1 MSWFSF
7 LRKNKQEPAPGD
19 GEFYSQAEDNVVTG
33 RARAK
38 KKDEPIDPVLPEKKR
53 ARRRLI
59 GAVALTLGLVIGLP
73 MVLDSEPKP
82 VSGDIEIRIPSR
94 DKQSKLSASR
104 PASSSV
110 VAAAASAPEKI
121 IETPQPANDVPAPG
135 VTPPVSDK
143 PAVAEKPAAVK
154 AEPAKAEHAK
164 AVKAET
170 KDNKAKPAADTAQ
183 AKFVIQVAALATQEK
198 VNELQGR
205 LTKAGIKSYTQ
216 SVSVKDGERIRVR
229 VGPFTSKNEA
239 EKTCAKLDKMTLKC
253 TILAD

>member
-82 VSGDIEIRIPSR
+82 VSGEIEIRIPSR

-104 PASSSV
+104 PASTS
-110 VAAAASAPEKI
+110 AATLEKT
-121 IETPQPANDVPAPG
+121 IETPQPSTDVPAPG
-135 VTPPVSDK
+135 ETPPVNEKS
-143 PAVAEKPAAVK
+143 AAAEKPAAVK
-154 AEPAKAEHAK
+154 AEPAKAEPEK
-164 AVKAET
+164 AVKVET
-170 KDNKAKPAADTAQ
+170 KENKAKPATDVAQ

-198 VNELQGR
+198 VNELQAR
-205 LTKAGIKSYTQ
+205 LTKAGIKSHTQ
-216 SVSVKDGERIRVR
+216 KVSVQDGERIRVR
-229 VGPFTSKNEA
+229 TGPFASKSEA
-239 EKTCAKLDKMTLKC
+239 EKICAKLDKMSLKC
-253 TILAD
+253 TILPG

>member
-19 GEFYSQAEDNVVTG
+19 GEFYSQAEESAVTG
-33 RARAK
+33 RPRAK
-38 KKDEPIDPVLPEKKR
+38 KKDVPIDPVLPEKKR

-94 DKQSKLSASR
+94 DKQSNLSASR
-104 PASSSV
+104 PAAPSA
-110 VAAAASAPEKI
+110 VASTPEKI
-121 IETPQPANDVPAPG
+121 IEAPQSINDAAATKAAPT
-135 VTPPVSDK
+135 VIEK
-143 PAVAEKPAAVK
+143 PAVAKV
-154 AEPAKAEHAK
+154 EPTKTEPAK

-170 KDNKAKPAADTAQ
+170 KDNKVKPATDAAQ

-205 LTKAGIKSYTQ
+205 LTKAGIKSHTQ
-216 SVSVKDGERIRVR
+216 KVSVQDGERIRVR
-229 VGPFTSKNEA
+229 VGPFASKSEA
-239 EKTCAKLDKMTLKC
+239 EKTCAKLDKMSLKC
-253 TILAD
+253 TILPG